1 VIAVADDT
9 VLKDFL
15 PKQGDRI
22 AVKEYCKKKS
32 DLASRDLKKRNLL
45 DSLREKLC
53 DQTSAEQKMPKKVIH
68 LSGNSNAK
76 KSTRKIELG
85 WLNFDNNSYKQVKTA
100 NGGGTRKID
109 IPKHAGRDDILKEAK
124 TKFFPNGTSK
134 LGSSEDFEFEIRDF
148 SERVLDSD
156 DTIGDLYEKTG
167 LSILR
172 FYMSTRRVNVA
183 LNEEQTNEKQPKRKR
198 EASPSELP
206 DIEVPFSNSTSTT
219 SAPSS
224 PLPEYDFL
232 TNYLGDSFPNINVGA
247 EIETSTL
254 PVEVEYLH
262 YKDED
267 VSFNAAILKGSENTG
282 TETQPSRTHQNDTI
296 EIIPGT
302 SNQAIVEKRDDS
314 VEMIIH
320 RGSTAF
326 YEMIAYFKDPEIE
339 RKILTVSRILPNGE
353 KEMAE
358 DTGGVIRDTL
368 SEFWG
373 SFYEMCT
380 SGKEAKVPALRHDLG
395 NTEWCAIG
403 RILIYGYKK
412 TGYWPVKLSKAF
424 ILSVISKEE
433 LENSILLDD
442 FWKFVSSADKDVLQQ
457 AYEDFSSV
465 DTDDLLESLDTYDC
479 RRSPN
484 AENIKSILLEIAHT
498 ILIQKPTFVSNCIRA
513 DMLHANL
520 DRIKIEGIYE
530 ELKPTAKKVI
540 SLLHFPN
547 ALTTMESD
555 VARHL
560 KRYIKD
566 IDTEK
571 LGLFLRF
578 CTGSNLL
585 TVEKISVEFT
595 SLTGCQR
602 RPVAHTCGC
611 VLELP
616 RTYESFID
624 FRYEFD
630 SILSHNIWIMDIV

>member
-1 VIAVADDT
+1 M
-9 VLKDFL
+9 
-15 PKQGDRI
+15 
-22 AVKEYCKKKS
+22 
-32 DLASRDLKKRNLL
+32 KKRTLL
-45 DSLREKLC
+45 DSLRKKLC
-53 DQTSAEQKMPKKVIH
+53 GQTSAEQKMPKKIKH
-68 LSGNSNAK
+68 LSGNVNAK

-85 WLNFDNNSYKQVKTA
+85 WLNFDKNSYKQVKTA

-109 IPKHAGRDDILKEAK
+109 TQKRAGRDDILKEAK
-124 TKFFPNGTSK
+124 TRFFPNGTSK

-148 SERVLDSD
+148 SERVLNSN
-156 DTIGDLYEKTG
+156 DTIGDLYEETG
-167 LSILR
+167 LSIMR
-172 FYMSTRRVNVA
+172 FYMSTRRIG
-183 LNEEQTNEKQPKRKR
+183 LDEELSNEKQLKRKR

-206 DIEVPFSNSTSTT
+206 DIEVLFSNSTSTT
-219 SAPSS
+219 SVPSS
-224 PLPEYDFL
+224 PLPEYEFV
-232 TNYLGDSFPNINVGA
+232 TNYLGESFPNINIGA

-267 VSFNAAILKGSENTG
+267 VSFNGAIIQGSEDNTG
-282 TETQPSRTHQNDTI
+282 NETQPSHIHQNDPI
-296 EIIPGT
+296 EINPAT

-395 NTEWCAIG
+395 NTEWCALG
-403 RILIYGYKK
+403 RILVYGYKK

-424 ILSVISKEE
+424 ILSVICKEE
-433 LENSILLDD
+433 LENSILLED
-442 FWKFVSSADKDVLQQ
+442 FWKFVSTADKDVLQQ

-465 DTDDLLESLDTYDC
+465 DLDDLLESLDTYDC

-484 AENIKSILLEIAHT
+484 AESIKSILLEIAHT
-498 ILIQKPTFVSNCIRA
+498 ILVQKPTFVSNCIGT

-520 DRIKIEGIYE
+520 DRIKIEDIYE

-540 SLLHFPN
+540 SLLHFPD
-547 ALTTMESD
+547 ALTTVESD

-566 IDTEK
+566 IDAEK

-578 CTGSNLL
+578 CSGSNLL

-595 SLTGCQR
+595 SLTGYQR
-602 RPVAHTCGC
+602 RPIAHTCGC

-630 SILSHNIWIMDIV
+630 NILSQNIWIMDIV